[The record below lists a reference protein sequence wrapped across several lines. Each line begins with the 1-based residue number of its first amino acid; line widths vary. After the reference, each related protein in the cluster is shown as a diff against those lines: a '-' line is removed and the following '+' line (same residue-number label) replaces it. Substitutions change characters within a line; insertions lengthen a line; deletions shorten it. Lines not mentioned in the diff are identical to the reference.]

1 MKDVLNGRFTI
12 LETIVQNRLFK
23 AVDTATGS
31 FAALKRWAAADDGS
45 YRNEL
50 HALTSLNHASMPH
63 FICTFE
69 DEGSKYIAEEW
80 LEGSSLVHHPL
91 SPETIMDFAV
101 TSAEFLYSLSKS
113 DTGIRFHGDIKPSNI
128 LYEGGKVTF
137 IDFESSVPIGEDAP
151 DIDASKAAF
160 EKNSAQTLK
169 IVSEYYT
176 APEVFFGK
184 TCAQSDIYS
193 FGMVLA
199 YLLDGI
205 GDKGLDLDKIADE
218 NPLKPIIRNCTA
230 FAVRDRYPD
239 AGSLLSDI
247 KNVKQSTQGQKQSC
261 LPHQMPELSNFIHP
275 FSLFVDCNVCFAW
288 EFAETAAASF
298 GMRTCV
304 IAFTERTQ
312 RKLEYYANSEKYYG
326 EDTVEESAQPYIFDY
341 RSLYR
346 RDSESWYTKGLINK
360 KEDCAMLFY
369 SSSRLLEE
377 LEPNNE
383 LCISDLN
390 EWGKLNF
397 DCIIFITDRYDD
409 KPVVKNLSGTC
420 DYTIATP
427 LSNID
432 DIEACKNYYECF
444 GGTVLY
450 VAWEYNEKCSLPEES
465 ISLVVGEEHYLGA
478 VSHDDARQYKR
489 NFTGKIR
496 PIFQSSGREDNIQY
510 INIINK
516 LFSAAC
522 CGKERSCIPV

>member
-31 FAALKRWAAADDGS
+31 FTAIKRWTAADGS

-50 HALTSLNHASMPH
+50 RALTSLEHASIPR

-80 LEGSSLVHHPL
+80 LEGDLLVNLTL
-91 SPETIMDFAV
+91 SPEKILDFAV
-101 TSAEFLYSLSKS
+101 TSAEFLYTLSTS

-128 LYEGGKVTF
+128 LYDGGKVYF

-151 DIDASKAAF
+151 DNEASKAAF
-160 EKNSAQTLK
+160 EINTTQTLK

-184 TCAQSDIYS
+184 PCAQSDIYS

-199 YLLDGI
+199 YLLNGI
-205 GDKGLDLDKIADE
+205 GDQGLELEKIADE
-218 NPLKPIIRNCTA
+218 NPLKPIILNCTA
-230 FAVRDRYPD
+230 SDVRDRYSD
-239 AGSLLSDI
+239 ASRLLSEI
-247 KNVKQSTQGQKQSC
+247 QEVIQRVQRQKQYS
-261 LPHQMPELSNFIHP
+261 LPNKTPELSNFIHP

-304 IAFTERTQ
+304 FALTERTQ
-312 RKLEYYANSEKYYG
+312 RKLEYYADSEKYYG

-346 RDSESWYTKGLINK
+346 RDSESWYAKGLINK
-360 KEDCAMLFY
+360 NEDCATLFY
-369 SSSRLLEE
+369 SGSRLSEE

-383 LCISDLN
+383 LCISDLT

-397 DCIIFITDRYDD
+397 DCVIFITDRYDD
-409 KPVVKNLSGTC
+409 KPIVKNLSENC

-427 LSNID
+427 LANID
-432 DIEACKNYYECF
+432 DVEACKNYYECF

-465 ISLVVGEEHYLGA
+465 ISLVVGDENYLGA
-478 VSHDDARQYKR
+478 ISHDDARQYKR

-496 PIFQSSGREDNIQY
+496 PIFQSSGRDDNIQY

-516 LFSAAC
+516 LFNAAC